1 MLPLPRIRVCT
12 VLDSHLTTQHTS
24 IPDVWGSAVDQGE
37 ITIYRIYTSD
47 SKSIAKDILS
57 VAWTGMEML
66 LKKVEGC
73 LDGTLAKAPVAAINA
88 LIEIKNVH
96 CQSQWTT
103 HLLIFCFRRF
113 KTTRT
118 PSKNSSFKLPKDS
131 SP

>member
-1 MLPLPRIRVCT
+1 MLPRIRVCI
-12 VLDSHLTTQHTS
+12 VLDSHLTTQPTS
-24 IPDVWGSAVDQGE
+24 IPDVWGPAVDQGE
-37 ITIYRIYTSD
+37 ITIRRFFTSD
-47 SKSIAKDILS
+47 SKSTAKDILS

-88 LIEIKNVH
+88 LIEIKHVH

-103 HLLIFCFRRF
+103 HLLILCFRRL
-113 KTTRT
+113 KTTGT